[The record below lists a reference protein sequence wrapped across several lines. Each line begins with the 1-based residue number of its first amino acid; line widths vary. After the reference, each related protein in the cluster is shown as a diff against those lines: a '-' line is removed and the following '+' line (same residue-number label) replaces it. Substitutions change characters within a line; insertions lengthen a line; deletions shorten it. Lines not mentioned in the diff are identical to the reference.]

1 MSKNIALERYGLERL
16 RSRDRILAISIA
28 AVALVSFLIWAIFV
42 SVDNANQVTH
52 RDIAYEVIDE
62 YSTNVTFE
70 VSRTPG
76 QTVSCDITVL
86 NQSFAIVGF
95 LTVDVA
101 ASQSRS
107 TVISSTIRTTELGVS
122 GLVDVCRLN

>member
-1 MSKNIALERYGLERL
+1 VSKNILQQRYGQDRL
-16 RSRDRILAISIA
+16 RSRDRIFAIAIGS
-28 AVALVSFLIWAIFV
+28 VTLTSFLIWAIFV
-42 SVDNANQVTH
+42 SIDNSNQVTH

-62 YSTNVTFE
+62 YSTSVTFE
-70 VSRTPG
+70 VSRNPG
-76 QTVSCDITVL
+76 QAVSCDLTVL

-101 ASQSRS
+101 PSSSRS

-122 GLVDVCRLN
+122 GLVDGCR

>member
-1 MSKNIALERYGLERL
+1 MSKNIVQQRYGKDQL
-16 RSRDRILAISIA
+16 RSMDRILAISVAVIA
-28 AVALVSFLIWAIFV
+28 ISSFLVWAVFV
-42 SVDNANQVTH
+42 SIDNSNQVTH
-52 RDIAYEVIDE
+52 RDIAYEVIDQ

-70 VSRTPG
+70 VSRNPG
-76 QTVSCDITVL
+76 QVVSCDLTVL

-101 ASQSRS
+101 ASNSRS

-122 GLVDVCRLN
+122 GLVDGCR

>member
-1 MSKNIALERYGLERL
+1 MSKNIVQQRYGRDRL

-28 AVALVSFLIWAIFV
+28 AVALSSFLIWAVFV
-42 SVDNANQVTH
+42 AIDNANQVAH

-70 VSRTPG
+70 VSRNPG
-76 QTVSCDITVL
+76 QAVSCDVTVL

-101 ASQSRS
+101 ASDSRS
-107 TVISSTIRTTELGVS
+107 TVISRTIRTTELGVS
-122 GLVDVCRLN
+122 GLVQGCR

>member
-1 MSKNIALERYGLERL
+1 MSKNIVQQRYGRDRL

-28 AVALVSFLIWAIFV
+28 VVALTSFLIWAVFV
-42 SVDNANQVTH
+42 AIDYSNQVTH
-52 RDIAYEVIDE
+52 RDVAYEVIDE

-70 VSRTPG
+70 VSRSPG
-76 QTVSCDITVL
+76 QSVSCDVTVL

-95 LTVDVA
+95 LTVDVE
-101 ASQSRS
+101 ASSSRS

-122 GLVDVCRLN
+122 GLVQSCR

>member
-1 MSKNIALERYGLERL
+1 MSKNIALERYGQERL
-16 RSRDRILAISIA
+16 RSRDRILAISTA
-28 AVALVSFLIWAIFV
+28 VVALVSFLIWAVFV
-42 SVDNANQVTH
+42 SIDNANQVTH

-70 VSRTPG
+70 VSRVPG
-76 QTVSCDITVL
+76 QNVSCDITVL

-101 ASQSRS
+101 ASESRS

-122 GLVDVCRLN
+122 GLVDGCRLN

>member
-1 MSKNIALERYGLERL
+1 MSENIAQQRYGQDRL
-16 RSRDRILAISIA
+16 KSRDRVLAVTVATVA
-28 AVALVSFLIWAIFV
+28 AVSFLVWAILV
-42 SVDNANQVTH
+42 SIDNANQISH

-70 VSRTPG
+70 VSRIPG
-76 QTVSCDITVL
+76 QAVSCDVTVL

-101 ASQSRS
+101 PSTNRS
-107 TVISSTIRTTELGVS
+107 TVISSTVLTTELGVS
-122 GLVDVCRLN
+122 GLVDGCR

>member
-1 MSKNIALERYGLERL
+1 VSKNILQQRYGRD
-16 RSRDRILAISIA
+16 RFRNRDRILAISIA
-28 AVALVSFLIWAIFV
+28 AVALTSFLIWAIFV
-42 SVDNANQVTH
+42 SIDNSNQVTH

-70 VSRTPG
+70 VSRNPG
-76 QTVSCDITVL
+76 QAVSCDLTVL

-101 ASQSRS
+101 ASESRS
-107 TVISSTIRTTELGVS
+107 TVISSSIRTTELGVS
-122 GLVDVCRLN
+122 GLVDGCR

>member
-1 MSKNIALERYGLERL
+1 VSKNVIQERYGRD
-16 RSRDRILAISIA
+16 RHKSRDRVLAI
-28 AVALVSFLIWAIFV
+28 AVAVTALASFLIWAIFV
-42 SVDNANQVTH
+42 SIDNSNQVTH

-70 VSRTPG
+70 VSRNPG
-76 QTVSCDITVL
+76 QMVSCDVTVL

-101 ASQSRS
+101 PSNSRS
-107 TVISSTIRTTELGVS
+107 TVISSTVRTTELGVS
-122 GLVDVCRLN
+122 GLVDGCR

>member
-1 MSKNIALERYGLERL
+1 VSKNILQQRYGQDRF
-16 RSRDRILAISIA
+16 RNRDRILAISIA
-28 AVALVSFLIWAIFV
+28 AVALTSFLIWAIFV
-42 SVDNANQVTH
+42 SIDNSNQVTH

-70 VSRTPG
+70 VSRNPG
-76 QTVSCDITVL
+76 QAVSCDLTVL

-101 ASQSRS
+101 ASESRS

-122 GLVDVCRLN
+122 GLVDGCR

>member
-1 MSKNIALERYGLERL
+1 MSKNIVQQRYGRD
-16 RSRDRILAISIA
+16 RFRTRDRILAISIA
-28 AVALVSFLIWAIFV
+28 TVALTSFLIWAIFV
-42 SVDNANQVTH
+42 SIDNSNQVTH

-70 VSRTPG
+70 VSRIPG
-76 QTVSCDITVL
+76 QEVSCDVTVL

-101 ASQSRS
+101 ASDSRS

-122 GLVDVCRLN
+122 GLVDGCR

>member
-1 MSKNIALERYGLERL
+1 VSKNIVQQRYGKDQL

-28 AVALVSFLIWAIFV
+28 AIAVTSFLVWAVFV
-42 SVDNANQVTH
+42 SIGSSNQVTH

-70 VSRTPG
+70 VSRNPG
-76 QTVSCDITVL
+76 QVVSCDVTVL

-95 LTVDVA
+95 LTVDVT
-101 ASQSRS
+101 ASNSRS
-107 TVISSTIRTTELGVS
+107 TVISSAIRTTELGVT
-122 GLVDVCRLN
+122 GLVDGCR

>member
-1 MSKNIALERYGLERL
+1 MSKNILQQRYGQDRL
-16 RSRDRILAISIA
+16 RSRDRIFAIAIGS
-28 AVALVSFLIWAIFV
+28 VTLTSFLIWAIFV
-42 SVDNANQVTH
+42 SIDNSNQLTH

-62 YSTNVTFE
+62 YSTSVTFE
-70 VSRTPG
+70 VSRNPG
-76 QTVSCDITVL
+76 QAVSCDVTVL

-101 ASQSRS
+101 PSSSRS

-122 GLVDVCRLN
+122 GLVDGCR

>member
-1 MSKNIALERYGLERL
+1 VSKNILQQRYGQDRF
-16 RSRDRILAISIA
+16 RNRDRILAISIA
-28 AVALVSFLIWAIFV
+28 AVALTSFLIWAIFV
-42 SVDNANQVTH
+42 SIDNSNQVTH

-70 VSRTPG
+70 VSRNLG
-76 QTVSCDITVL
+76 QAVSCDLTVL

-101 ASQSRS
+101 ASESRS

-122 GLVDVCRLN
+122 GLVDGCR

>member
-1 MSKNIALERYGLERL
+1 MNKNILQERYGRERL
-16 RSRDRILAISIA
+16 RKRDRVLAISIA
-28 AVALVSFLIWAIFV
+28 VVAIVSFLVWAVFV
-42 SVDNANQVTH
+42 SIENSNQVSH

-76 QTVSCDITVL
+76 QIVSCDVAVL

-95 LTVDVA
+95 LTVEVL
-101 ASQSRS
+101 ASESRS
-107 TVISSTIRTTELGVS
+107 TVISSEIRTTELGVS
-122 GLVDVCRLN
+122 GLVEGCR

>member
-1 MSKNIALERYGLERL
+1 VSKNILQQRYGRD
-16 RSRDRILAISIA
+16 RFRNRDRILAISIA
-28 AVALVSFLIWAIFV
+28 AVALTSFLIWAIFV
-42 SVDNANQVTH
+42 SIYNSNQVTH

-70 VSRTPG
+70 VSRNPG
-76 QTVSCDITVL
+76 QAVSCDLTVL

-101 ASQSRS
+101 ASKSRS
-107 TVISSTIRTTELGVS
+107 TVISSSIRTTELGVS
-122 GLVDVCRLN
+122 GLVDGCR

>member
-1 MSKNIALERYGLERL
+1 VSKNIVQQRYGRDRL

-28 AVALVSFLIWAIFV
+28 VVALTSFLIWAVFV
-42 SVDNANQVTH
+42 AIDYSNQVTH
-52 RDIAYEVIDE
+52 RDVAYEVIDE

-70 VSRTPG
+70 VSRSPG
-76 QTVSCDITVL
+76 QSVSCDVTVL

-95 LTVDVA
+95 LTVDVE
-101 ASQSRS
+101 ASSSRS

-122 GLVDVCRLN
+122 GLVQSCR

>member
-1 MSKNIALERYGLERL
+1 VNKNILQERYGRERL
-16 RSRDRILAISIA
+16 RKRDRVLAISIA
-28 AVALVSFLIWAIFV
+28 VVAIVSFLVWAVFV
-42 SVDNANQVTH
+42 SIENSNQVSH

-76 QTVSCDITVL
+76 QIVSCDVAVL

-95 LTVDVA
+95 LTVEVL
-101 ASQSRS
+101 ASESRS
-107 TVISSTIRTTELGVS
+107 TVISSEIRTTELGVS
-122 GLVDVCRLN
+122 GLVEGCR

>member
-1 MSKNIALERYGLERL
+1 MSKNVIQERYGRD
-16 RSRDRILAISIA
+16 RHKSRDRVLAI
-28 AVALVSFLIWAIFV
+28 AVAVTALASFLIWAIFV
-42 SVDNANQVTH
+42 SIDNSNQVTH

-70 VSRTPG
+70 VSRNPG
-76 QTVSCDITVL
+76 QMVSCDVTVL

-101 ASQSRS
+101 ASNSRS
-107 TVISSTIRTTELGVS
+107 TVISSTVRTTELGVS
-122 GLVDVCRLN
+122 GLVDGCR

>member
-1 MSKNIALERYGLERL
+1 VSKNIVQQRYGRDRL
-16 RSRDRILAISIA
+16 KARDRILAISTA
-28 AVALVSFLIWAIFV
+28 AVALVSFLVWAVFV
-42 SVDNANQVTH
+42 SIDNSNQVTH

-62 YSTNVTFE
+62 YSTDVTFE
-70 VSRTPG
+70 VSRNPG
-76 QTVSCDITVL
+76 QSVSCDVTVL

-101 ASQSRS
+101 PSDSRS

-122 GLVDVCRLN
+122 GLVEGCR

>member
-1 MSKNIALERYGLERL
+1 MSKNVIQERYGRD
-16 RSRDRILAISIA
+16 RHNSRDRVLAI
-28 AVALVSFLIWAIFV
+28 AVAVTALASFLIWAIFV
-42 SVDNANQVTH
+42 SIDNSNQVTH

-70 VSRTPG
+70 VSRNPG
-76 QTVSCDITVL
+76 QMVSCDVTVL

-101 ASQSRS
+101 ASNSRS
-107 TVISSTIRTTELGVS
+107 TVISSTVRTTELGVS
-122 GLVDVCRLN
+122 GLVDGCR

>member
-1 MSKNIALERYGLERL
+1 MSKNVIQERYGRD
-16 RSRDRILAISIA
+16 RHKSRDRVLAI
-28 AVALVSFLIWAIFV
+28 AVAVTAFASFLIWAIFV
-42 SVDNANQVTH
+42 SIDNSNQVTH

-70 VSRTPG
+70 VSRNPG
-76 QTVSCDITVL
+76 QMVSCDVTVL

-101 ASQSRS
+101 ASNSRS
-107 TVISSTIRTTELGVS
+107 TVISSTVRTTELGVS
-122 GLVDVCRLN
+122 GLVDGCR

>member
-1 MSKNIALERYGLERL
+1 VSKNIVQERYGRERL
-16 RSRDRILAISIA
+16 RSRDRVLAIAIA
-28 AVALVSFLIWAIFV
+28 AVALVSFLSWAVVV

-62 YSTNVTFE
+62 FSTNVTFE
-70 VSRTPG
+70 VSRNPG
-76 QTVSCDITVL
+76 QVVSCDVTVL

-101 ASQSRS
+101 ASNSRS

-122 GLVDVCRLN
+122 GLVETCR

>member
-1 MSKNIALERYGLERL
+1 MSKNILQQRYGRD
-16 RSRDRILAISIA
+16 RFRNRDRILAISIA
-28 AVALVSFLIWAIFV
+28 AVALTSFLIWAIFV
-42 SVDNANQVTH
+42 SIDNSNQVTH

-70 VSRTPG
+70 VSRNPG
-76 QTVSCDITVL
+76 QAVSCDLTVL

-101 ASQSRS
+101 ASESRS
-107 TVISSTIRTTELGVS
+107 TVISSSIRTTELGVS
-122 GLVDVCRLN
+122 GLVDGCR

>member
-1 MSKNIALERYGLERL
+1 MSKNIVQQRYGKDQL
-16 RSRDRILAISIA
+16 RSKDRILAISVAVIA
-28 AVALVSFLIWAIFV
+28 ISSFLVWAVFV
-42 SVDNANQVTH
+42 SIDNSNQVTH
-52 RDIAYEVIDE
+52 RDIAYEVIDQ

-70 VSRTPG
+70 VSRNPG
-76 QTVSCDITVL
+76 QVVSCDLTVL

-101 ASQSRS
+101 ASNSRS

-122 GLVDVCRLN
+122 GLVDGCR